1 MGEIGLSLLIV
12 ALSIIYSAKVEKM
25 FNLHYKLIIF
35 YTDTD
40 QYKNV

>member
-1 MGEIGLSLLIV
+1 MVEIGLSLLIV
-12 ALSIIYSAKVEKM
+12 ALIYSAKVEKM
-25 FNLHYKLIIF
+25 FNLYYKLIIF